1 MIDAGSL
8 QYVVDQLCGR
18 VLRVFGDKP
27 VVEGGPFTLD
37 DTGDEPRL
45 VVRGPVGGAVH
56 LISDIIPWEVKID
69 AAAMSL
75 S

>member
-37 DTGDEPRL
+37 DTGDDDEGEKAEDDQGELPAIDE
-45 VVRGPVGGAVH
+45 GNGGIV
-56 LISDIIPWEVKID
+56 SK
-69 AAAMSL
+69 
-75 S
+75 